1 MDAERPDRPA
11 AGVQSTWA
19 TRELPILAAA
29 FRKVEAG
36 DTSINQLATIC
47 EEPGLAPRELLAGL
61 GALQSADPPYL
72 EVDYGGGWSDER
84 AGGGYVSEVS
94 ERARRELGAWP
105 TADGLLEQLVAALV
119 REAEEEPE
127 PERRGRL
134 RNAADV
140 LGGAARDIAV
150 SVISARLGRID

>member
-1 MDAERPDRPA
+1 M
-11 AGVQSTWA
+11 
-19 TRELPILAAA
+19 
-29 FRKVEAG
+29 G
-36 DTSINQLATIC
+36 DTRPPDPRRSLPQGRSRRHLDHAARRDLRGT
-47 EEPGLAPRELLAGL
+47 GSRPRELLAGL
-61 GALQSADPPYL
+61 GALESADPPYL
-72 EVDYGGGWSDER
+72 DVAYGGGWSDER

-105 TADGLLEQLVAALV
+105 TADGLLEQLVAALI

-150 SVISARLGRID
+150 SVISARLGRIG